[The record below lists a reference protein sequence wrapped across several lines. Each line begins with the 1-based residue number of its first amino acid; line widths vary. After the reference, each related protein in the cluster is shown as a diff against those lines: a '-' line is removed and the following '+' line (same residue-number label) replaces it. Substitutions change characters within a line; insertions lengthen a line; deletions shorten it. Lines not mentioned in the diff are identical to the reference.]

1 MFEAALEALFNLIQP
16 INLLWLGLGVI
27 IGLMVGLIPGLG
39 GTVGLA
45 LLLPL
50 IYGMDPVPALAMMI
64 GLLAVNNTSDTFPA
78 VLLGVPGSA
87 GGAATILDGHPLA
100 KQGQAGRALGAAFTA
115 SMFGGIIGAVAFFL
129 IIPIARPLVL
139 SAGSPE
145 MFMLALFG
153 LSMVGI
159 LSRGRSPLAGLLLG
173 ALGMLAS
180 TIGAAPASPEYRFT
194 FDISYLVDGFPLVIV
209 VMGLFAIPELV
220 ELIRRDRTISTLGTT
235 LKGSR
240 FEGAT
245 DTFRHKAL
253 VVRSSIIGVILGAIP
268 GVGGSATTWIMY
280 GLTSQS
286 YRDKSKFGKGDIR
299 GVIGPEAA
307 NNSNDAGS
315 LIPTLLFG
323 VPAGAS
329 MAVLLGGLV
338 LIGVQPGPQLIQED
352 LPLLMTVAWSLALA
366 NILGTAICFLLRNR
380 IAKLTTIR
388 PGRLVPFLFVAIIIG
403 AFQSSVNVGDLVLL
417 LLLGAFGWGVM
428 RAGWSRAPF
437 LIGFVLGP
445 ITERYLHISID
456 RYGTEVFTRPGVWII
471 GVLVIGVIVLGF
483 IRPKALAT
491 LQEPTEEAIE
501 GPIRKVVRRVRQRF
515 NLPTTTNIPTQKVP
529 VPAKKDSPPDDAAP
543 ASSSKEPVDG
553 EGGQKR

>member
-1 MFEAALEALFNLIQP
+1 MIHAAFEAL
-16 INLLWLGLGVI
+16 LGLVQPANLVWLALGVV
-27 IGLMVGLIPGLG
+27 IGLAVGLIPGLG
-39 GTVGLA
+39 GSVGLA

-50 IYGMDPVPALAMMI
+50 VYGMDPVPAVAMMI

-87 GGAATILDGHPLA
+87 GGASTILDGHPLA

-115 SMFGGIIGAVAFFL
+115 SMFGGIIGAIAFFV
-129 IIPIARPLVL
+129 IIPIAKPLVL
-139 SAGSPE
+139 AAGSPE

-159 LSRGRSPLAGLLLG
+159 LSRGRSPIAGLLLG
-173 ALGMLAS
+173 ALGLLVS
-180 TIGAAPASPEYRFT
+180 TIGSAPASPEYRFT
-194 FDISYLVDGFPLVIV
+194 FSLNYLSDGFPLVIV
-209 VMGLFAIPELV
+209 VMGLFAIPELI
-220 ELIRRDRTISTLGTT
+220 ELVRKDKTISQLGAT
-235 LKGSR
+235 LKGGR
-240 FEGAT
+240 FEGAI
-245 DTFRHKAL
+245 DTLRHKWL
-253 VVRSSIIGVILGAIP
+253 VVRSSIIGVALGAIP

-315 LIPTLLFG
+315 LLPTLLFG

-338 LIGVQPGPQLIQED
+338 LLGVQPGPQLIEQQ
-352 LPLLMTVAWSLALA
+352 LPLLMSVAWSLALA
-366 NILGTAICFLLRNR
+366 NILGTAICFGLRNQ

-388 PGRLVPFLFVAIIIG
+388 AGRLAPFLFVAIMLG
-403 AFQSSVNVGDLVLL
+403 AFQSTINVGDLILL
-417 LLLGAFGWGVM
+417 LVLGAFGWGLM

-445 ITERYLHISID
+445 ITERYLWISIEN
-456 RYGTEVFTRPGVWII
+456 YGAAFALRPGVIII
-471 GVLVIGVIVLGF
+471 GVVIIAVLALGF
-483 IRPKALAT
+483 IRPKGLRT
-491 LQEPTEEAIE
+491 LQNPTEEAVE
-501 GPIRKVVRRVRQRF
+501 GRISRTFNRARKRSTTPATTPSHSANGASPETETQPEAPD
-515 NLPTTTNIPTQKVP
+515 PTPERT
-529 VPAKKDSPPDDAAP
+529 AA
-543 ASSSKEPVDG
+543 E
-553 EGGQKR
+553 

>member
-1 MFEAALEALFNLIQP
+1 MLEAALEALIAILQP
-16 INLLWLGLGVI
+16 ITLLWLAFGVG

-50 IYGMDPVPALAMMI
+50 VYGMDPVPALTMMV

-78 VLLGVPGSA
+78 VLLGVPGSG
-87 GGAATILDGHPLA
+87 GGASTIIDGFPLA
-100 KQGQAGRALGAAFTA
+100 KQGKAGRALGAAFSA
-115 SMFGGIIGAVAFFL
+115 SMFGGIIGALAFFL
-129 IIPIARPLVL
+129 IIPVAQPLVL
-139 SAGSPE
+139 AAGSPE

-153 LSMVGI
+153 LCMVGI
-159 LSRGRSPLAGLLLG
+159 LSRGRSPVAGLLLG

-194 FDISYLVDGFPLVIV
+194 FGISYLVDGFPLVIV
-209 VMGLFAIPELV
+209 VMGLFAIPELI
-220 ELIRRDRTISTLGTT
+220 ELIRRDRTISTLGAT
-235 LKGSR
+235 LQGGR

-245 DTFRHKAL
+245 DVFKHKWL
-253 VVRSSIIGVILGAIP
+253 VVRSSIMGVVLGAIP

-286 YRDKSKFGKGDIR
+286 YRDKSQFGKGDIR

-315 LIPTLLFG
+315 LMPTLLFG
-323 VPAGAS
+323 VPGSGS

-338 LIGVQPGPQLIQED
+338 LLGVQPGPQLIQND

-366 NILGTAICFLLRNR
+366 NILGTTVCFLLRNR
-380 IAKLTTIR
+380 IAKLTTIK
-388 PGRLVPFLFVAIIIG
+388 PGSLVPFLFVAMMIG
-403 AFQSSVNVGDLVLL
+403 AFQSHVAAGDLMLL
-417 LLLGAFGWGVM
+417 LIIGAFGWLVM

-456 RYGTEVFTRPGVWII
+456 RFGPEFLLRPGVIII
-471 GVLVIGVIVLGF
+471 GIFIIAILALGLA
-483 IRPKALAT
+483 RPKAMKV
-491 LQEPTEEAIE
+491 LQDPTEEAIE
-501 GPIRKVVRRVRQRF
+501 APIRRILRRARKRLG
-515 NLPTTTNIPTQKVP
+515 LPTTMSVPIVTPTMHDAS
-529 VPAKKDSPPDDAAP
+529 AKHATDTDNAP
-543 ASSSKEPVDG
+543 AASRTTRKENG
-553 EGGQKR
+553 E

>member
-1 MFEAALEALFNLIQP
+1 MLHAAFEALLALIQP
-16 INLLWLGLGVI
+16 TNLLWLMLGVLL
-27 IGLMVGLIPGLG
+27 GLAVGLIPGLG

-45 LLLPL
+45 LLLPVV
-50 IYGMDPVPALAMMI
+50 YGMDPVPAVAMMI

-78 VLLGVPGSA
+78 VLLGVPGSG
-87 GGAATILDGHPLA
+87 GGASTIIDGHPLA

-115 SMFGGIIGAVAFFL
+115 SMFGGIIGALVFFA

-139 SAGSPE
+139 AAGSPE

-159 LSRGRSPLAGLLLG
+159 LSRGRSPIAGLLLG
-173 ALGMLAS
+173 ALGLLVS
-180 TIGAAPASPEYRFT
+180 TIGSAPASPEYRFT
-194 FDISYLVDGFPLVIV
+194 FGLQYLSDGFSLVIV
-209 VMGLFAIPELV
+209 VMGLFAVPELI
-220 ELIRRDRTISTLGTT
+220 ELVRKDQTISELGAA

-240 FEGAT
+240 FEGAI
-245 DTFRHKAL
+245 DAMRHKWL
-253 VVRSSIIGVILGAIP
+253 VVRSSIIGVVLGAIP

-280 GLTSQS
+280 GITSQS

-338 LIGVQPGPQLIQED
+338 LLGVQPGPQLIEEQ

-366 NILGTAICFLLRNR
+366 NILGTAICFSLRNR

-388 PGRLVPFLFVAIIIG
+388 AGRLAPFLFVAIMIG
-403 AFQSSVNVGDLVLL
+403 AYQSTINVGDLVLL
-417 LLLGAFGWGVM
+417 LVIGVFGWAVM

-445 ITERYLHISID
+445 ITERYLWISVSNF
-456 RYGTEVFTRPGVWII
+456 GPGFVLRPGVIIIGLLII
-471 GVLVIGVIVLGF
+471 GVLALAFV
-483 IRPKALAT
+483 RPKGLHT
-491 LQEPTEEAIE
+491 LQDPTVDAVEA
-501 GPIRKVVRRVRQRF
+501 PIRRLSLRLFRRSGSGDRAIVE
-515 NLPTTTNIPTQKVP
+515 
-529 VPAKKDSPPDDAAP
+529 P
-543 ASSSKEPVDG
+543 ASDRDDRVAEAPESTAGRTGAE
-553 EGGQKR
+553 